1 MGLENGSLTSVA
13 VVVVVGIVER
23 VGPCPDCMRE
33 KLERGAVDGE
43 MEYQSRLSG
52 TPCLWFADVS
62 VSSQTLGLCFTRSIS
77 GVSRHYQQETSAI
90 TFNDFNCVPKS
101 LYNTNSVL

>member
-1 MGLENGSLTSVA
+1 MENGSLTSVA

-62 VSSQTLGLCFTRSIS
+62 VSSQTVGLFFHT
-77 GVSRHYQQETSAI
+77 VHLW
-90 TFNDFNCVPKS
+90 CVPS
-101 LYNTNSVL
+101 LSAGDVCHNI